1 MSSLLQ
7 KLSEKKKIIEM
18 DKQTLSNIIILVPC
32 FLGLPIVGYQL
43 YLNWLFE
50 TPLIWSESFTF
61 FVICSVLGSIAGFGI
76 FLKLKWA
83 RIIALV
89 LFITGIVIWFVILS
103 IEYTNNRVPTLSWLL
118 LIYGICISIL
128 LLYSEKMYDDESYKK
143 RNFDDIL
150 DK

>member
-1 MSSLLQ
+1 
-7 KLSEKKKIIEM
+7 M
-18 DKQTLSNIIILVPC
+18 DKQILTNIIILVPC

-61 FVICSVLGSIAGFGI
+61 FVICSVLGSIAGLGI

-103 IEYTNNRVPTLSWLL
+103 IEYTNNRVPILSWLL
-118 LIYGICISIL
+118 LIYGICICIL
-128 LLYSEKMYDDESYKK
+128 LFYSEKMYDEESYRK

-150 DK
+150 DR